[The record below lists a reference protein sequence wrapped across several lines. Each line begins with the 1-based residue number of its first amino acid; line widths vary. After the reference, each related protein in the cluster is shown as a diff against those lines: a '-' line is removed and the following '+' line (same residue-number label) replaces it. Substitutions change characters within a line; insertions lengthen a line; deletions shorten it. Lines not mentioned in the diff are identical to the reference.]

1 MKFLIIIAI
10 LVICSIVIISN
21 VSPSFA
27 KTSYEILD
35 NRFYNQPLVCIY
47 EPDEPKATEIIKGL
61 WVSETELGVKDWQHE
76 LHSTEYRDKDKW
88 TIEIQKVPLDL
99 QIIFDN
105 TDCDVEIRFD
115 AGAPGAA
122 YAGVHW
128 FENGKSQIRIVYTD
142 LEVCRT
148 WTEGYIRYQE
158 WCYKEDFTRS
168 KAIGNIATHE
178 FGHALGLEHYES
190 DDPNENYEWSSDPYA
205 SPSVMT
211 LSVHYDET
219 KNKIRSLDLDKVKE
233 IYDYSGFGDA
243 KEFTLQK
250 VPIFKEKKL
259 GGFDSFFTSSSEY
272 AKIPGNVDFVTI
284 SGKVSEEAFAKG
296 QNILF
301 TIVFPDGHDEERK
314 VLAVGNGQFSVQ
326 MRVDSE
332 IQTGVYTIDATYM
345 GYDSETLTFTV
356 TEGTGSNFAPKES
369 IAIPAWIKNNAKW
382 WGEGVIGDRD
392 FVMGVQ
398 YLAQQKIIQ
407 VDNTSGIQADPAQ
420 EIPQWIRTNAN
431 WWSEGLITD
440 SDFIKG
446 IQYLAQQ
453 GIIQVN

>member
-1 MKFLIIIAI
+1 
-10 LVICSIVIISN
+10 
-21 VSPSFA
+21 
-27 KTSYEILD
+27 
-35 NRFYNQPLVCIY
+35 
-47 EPDEPKATEIIKGL
+47 
-61 WVSETELGVKDWQHE
+61 
-76 LHSTEYRDKDKW
+76 
-88 TIEIQKVPLDL
+88 
-99 QIIFDN
+99 
-105 TDCDVEIRFD
+105 
-115 AGAPGAA
+115 
-122 YAGVHW
+122 
-128 FENGKSQIRIVYTD
+128 
-142 LEVCRT
+142 
-148 WTEGYIRYQE
+148 
-158 WCYKEDFTRS
+158 
-168 KAIGNIATHE
+168 
-178 FGHALGLEHYES
+178 
-190 DDPNENYEWSSDPYA
+190 
-205 SPSVMT
+205 MT

-243 KEFTLQK
+243 KKFTLQK
-250 VPIFKEKKL
+250 VPSFKEKKL